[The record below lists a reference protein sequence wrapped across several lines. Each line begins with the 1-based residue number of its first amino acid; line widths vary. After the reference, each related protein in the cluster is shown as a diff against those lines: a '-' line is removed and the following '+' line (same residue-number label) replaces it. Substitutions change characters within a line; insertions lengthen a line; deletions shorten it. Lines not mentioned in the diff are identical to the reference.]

1 MKIGKRR
8 QAREIVLKILYQI
21 EVSGENPTT
30 VLDSF
35 WERNQNVNVSVK
47 EFASD
52 LAKGILEKYG
62 ELDDIIKQKLK
73 NWRFDRVAVIDK
85 NILRM
90 GIFEILYRDDIPNSV
105 SINEAI
111 EIAKKYGD
119 KDSSRFVN
127 GILDKV
133 SKSMLLK

>member
-21 EVSGENPTT
+21 EVSDENPTT

-35 WERNQNVNVSVK
+35 WERNQNVNASVK
-47 EFASD
+47 DFASD
-52 LAKGILEKYG
+52 LAKGILKKYE
-62 ELDDIIKQKLK
+62 ELDNIIKQKLK

-133 SKSMLLK
+133 SKSMSLK